1 MSDIPD
7 SLLNGFLARADI
19 GHVALLLWAIGAS
32 FLVAFGIAEAAE
44 AARRTES
51 FMQDFLQELSRFNR
65 NHDGD
70 SHEG

>member
-1 MSDIPD
+1 MNDI
-7 SLLNGFLARADI
+7 SEGLLHGFLARADI
-19 GHVALLLWAIGAS
+19 GHLALLIWAIGAS
-32 FLVAFGIAEAAE
+32 FLVAFGIAEAAD